1 MKEDTLTNEQLKALI
16 GQEVNRQ
23 HRKHRPLTVPV
34 LEEGCYKA
42 LKADDI
48 LYAFSDKEHVTIVIK
63 DGKRY
68 ETTLTIKNI
77 ANLLEKEPSFK
88 ITHKNYIVNMAE
100 VTRSHKH
107 GRDYGLSFR
116 DIPDIVPVTE
126 ANEKEIATYLN
137 INDLAVLDGYKKLM
151 NIMSKNKI
159 RDYDEDITTFD
170 RERLYKEFSTSSGE
184 FNLTNLMY
192 NLIYQAF
199 TWIREGKMEPIE
211 GNIRSFWYSHVK
223 VALSTLDMVKEKNYD
238 LMIQCFNKFITEW
251 RITTYKSFGFWDAN
265 YYANKIG
272 VKNPHIILMAEK
284 TGHLFILEK
293 LHREYD
299 ITTIA
304 LGGQGSSLSIEYFV
318 DAMEEAEIDK
328 KQTFYIFSSVDYD
341 PAGYEI
347 KRSFINS
354 LKYEGIKDIKV
365 FDIVTLDRFTPE
377 EIQNK
382 KYPLFDADEPP
393 TKDWETR
400 VKKWVRLTKGIGP
413 KEAPWKDRAY
423 GIEADAMIKKI
434 RDVFLE
440 LAKPYFKKETTA
452 GETGKKETLSMTEK
466 KIMRFCKAT
475 VRRKKSKPS
484 EPEKTTGT
492 RDREII
498 KKDEEITLKLP
509 PEKQEETLPLSEIII
524 PEQFLKTPPKRAKIE
539 ETIAYYK
546 THGKLEKP
554 ITVNRGTL
562 TLTDG
567 YKRYVTA
574 KELGL
579 TEVPV
584 QFIGKEKKEPVTTIK
599 KQTDEKP
606 LTEKPVISEGEEL
619 YPLSKII
626 IPKAFQSPPKKETI
640 EKSKA
645 FYIKQNKFSSTMKVN
660 RQNKHLMDNYRHYLA
675 AKELGLTEVTVKFID
690 KAPQPQK
697 PEKQKKEIKPIPNK
711 EEIKLPPVRKEIKP
725 ALPVIEKNLKGEVI
739 KLFSSQGYG
748 FIKGEDGESYFFH
761 NRGLKGIEID
771 NLDLYYQVIFD
782 VIEGPKGHQAVNI
795 KQNLGFH

>member
-1 MKEDTLTNEQLKALI
+1 M
-16 GQEVNRQ
+16 
-23 HRKHRPLTVPV
+23 
-34 LEEGCYKA
+34 
-42 LKADDI
+42 
-48 LYAFSDKEHVTIVIK
+48 
-63 DGKRY
+63 
-68 ETTLTIKNI
+68 
-77 ANLLEKEPSFK
+77 
-88 ITHKNYIVNMAE
+88 
-100 VTRSHKH
+100 
-107 GRDYGLSFR
+107 
-116 DIPDIVPVTE
+116 
-126 ANEKEIATYLN
+126 
-137 INDLAVLDGYKKLM
+137 
-151 NIMSKNKI
+151 
-159 RDYDEDITTFD
+159 
-170 RERLYKEFSTSSGE
+170 
-184 FNLTNLMY
+184 
-192 NLIYQAF
+192 
-199 TWIREGKMEPIE
+199 
-211 GNIRSFWYSHVK
+211 
-223 VALSTLDMVKEKNYD
+223 
-238 LMIQCFNKFITEW
+238 
-251 RITTYKSFGFWDAN
+251 
-265 YYANKIG
+265 
-272 VKNPHIILMAEK
+272 
-284 TGHLFILEK
+284 
-293 LHREYD
+293 
-299 ITTIA
+299 
-304 LGGQGSSLSIEYFV
+304 
-318 DAMEEAEIDK
+318 
-328 KQTFYIFSSVDYD
+328 
-341 PAGYEI
+341 
-347 KRSFINS
+347 
-354 LKYEGIKDIKV
+354 
-365 FDIVTLDRFTPE
+365 
-377 EIQNK
+377 
-382 KYPLFDADEPP
+382 
-393 TKDWETR
+393 
-400 VKKWVRLTKGIGP
+400 
-413 KEAPWKDRAY
+413 
-423 GIEADAMIKKI
+423 
-434 RDVFLE
+434 
-440 LAKPYFKKETTA
+440 KKETTA

-484 EPEKTTGT
+484 EPEKITETI
-492 RDREII
+492 DREFI

-509 PEKQEETLPLSEIII
+509 PEQQEETLPLNEIII

-584 QFIGKEKKEPVTTIK
+584 QFIGKEKKEPVTNIK

-606 LTEKPVISEGEEL
+606 LPEKPVISEGEEL

-660 RQNKHLMDNYRHYLA
+660 RENKHLMDNYRHYLA

-795 KQNLGFH
+795 KQNLRLH

>member
-23 HRKHRPLTVPV
+23 HKKHRPLTVPA

-126 ANEKEIATYLN
+126 ANKKEIAEYLN

-170 RERLYKEFSTSSGE
+170 RERLYKEFSKSSE
-184 FNLTNLMY
+184 EINLTNLMY

-293 LHREYD
+293 LHREYS

-318 DAMEEAEIDK
+318 DAMEEQEIDK

-484 EPEKTTGT
+484 EPEKITETI
-492 RDREII
+492 DREFI
-498 KKDEEITLKLP
+498 KKDEEITLKLT
-509 PEKQEETLPLSEIII
+509 PEQQEETLPLNEIII

-584 QFIGKEKKEPVTTIK
+584 QFIGKEKKEPVTNIK

-606 LTEKPVISEGEEL
+606 LPEKPVISEGEEL

-660 RQNKHLMDNYRHYLA
+660 RQNKHLMDNYKHYLA
-675 AKELGLTEVTVKFID
+675 AKELGLTEVTVKFIE

-725 ALPVIEKNLKGEVI
+725 ALPVIEKNLKGEII

-782 VIEGPKGHQAVNI
+782 VIEGPKGQQAVNI
-795 KQNLGFH
+795 KQNLKLH